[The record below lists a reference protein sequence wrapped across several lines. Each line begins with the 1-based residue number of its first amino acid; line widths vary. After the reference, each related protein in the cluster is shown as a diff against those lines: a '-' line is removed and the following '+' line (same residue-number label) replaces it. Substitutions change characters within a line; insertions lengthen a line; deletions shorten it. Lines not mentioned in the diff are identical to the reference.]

1 MTDTAHQID
10 NALWCELARSRSLAL
25 LLDLDGT
32 LVPFA
37 RTAEEAVLD
46 AEAVSL
52 LDALHEIG
60 VQVVIVTGRTQALV
74 NTLRPLARHAWWVA
88 EHGAWK
94 NAGDAWVGPP
104 PATELEGL
112 IAALRRMPAIPG
124 VRLEPKSLSVCVHWR
139 EVPPA
144 QREAAIAAVELAC
157 DEWLEEQPDY
167 ERLAGVECLEVRQR
181 SAHKGAAVTWVR
193 QRLPGAAMI
202 AVGDDATDEDMFA
215 ALGERDLAVAV
226 LNERRRPSRADA
238 WLSGFSSV
246 RGFLR
251 WILDVRSNLSLIPPP
266 LDSLPAPRPTRARS
280 RLVVLS
286 NRTPAPPSAQRER
299 QVGGLVSALE
309 PALSVRDG
317 IWLGWS
323 GQEVDGPPTLTIDT
337 DEHPARA
344 CFDLPPAWRKRF
356 YNGFCNRS
364 LWPLLHAF
372 PGRVRYADDEW
383 LAYADVNETFA
394 RFATELAAPDATI
407 WVHDYHLFLVASAL
421 RRRGHA
427 GPIGLFVHVPF
438 PPLDVLETLP
448 WYADLLSAMREFD
461 YIAFHTEQWAGN
473 FRAALDAQAARDPA
487 IARRAPVVGAL
498 PIGIDVAC
506 FAPTEG
512 SIDHDVE
519 SLKAVLAER
528 RLVLGVDRLDYAK
541 GIPERLLGFERLLE
555 RYPAWR
561 GKVSFIQIS
570 VPSRAD
576 VPEYAE
582 LRQHV
587 ENLVGRINGRF
598 GEADWVPV
606 RYLYR
611 SYDHRVLAQLYR
623 AADVGVVTPLR
634 DGLNLVAKEF
644 VAAQDPERPG
654 VLVLSRF
661 AGAAAELVDAVLTN
675 PYHADGVAA
684 DLDRALRM
692 PLEDRRAIHD
702 KLMATISRSSP
713 QQWAS
718 AFLEH
723 LEEARRTV
731 VAAVA
736 P

>member
-1 MTDTAHQID
+1 MRPF
-10 NALWCELARSRSLAL
+10 EAL

-37 RTAEEAVLD
+37 RTTEEAVLD

-88 EHGAWK
+88 EHGAWR
-94 NAGDAWVGPP
+94 NGGDAWVGPP

-112 IAALRRMPAIPG
+112 IVALGRMPAIPG

-139 EVPPA
+139 EVAMA
-144 QREAAIAAVELAC
+144 QREAAIAAIELAC

-215 ALGERDLAVAV
+215 ALGERDLAIAV

-266 LDSLPAPRPTRARS
+266 LDSLPVPRPSRARS

-323 GQEVDGPPTLTIDT
+323 GQEVDGPPALTIDT
-337 DEHPARA
+337 EENPARA

-394 RFATELAAPDATI
+394 RFATELATPDATI

-438 PPLDVLETLP
+438 PPMDVLETLP
-448 WYADLLSAMREFD
+448 WHGDLLAAMREFD

-487 IARRAPVVGAL
+487 IARRAPVLGAL
-498 PIGIDVAC
+498 PIGIDVAQ
-506 FAPTEG
+506 FAPAEG
-512 SIDHDVE
+512 ATDHDVE
-519 SLKAVLAER
+519 GLKAVFAER

-561 GKVSFIQIS
+561 GKVIFIQIS

-582 LRQHV
+582 LRHQV

-702 KLMATISRSSP
+702 KLMATISRGSP

-731 VAAVA
+731 LAAAA